1 MASLDEIKAYF
12 DPKFE
17 QINSNYEEIKIILQ
31 NHRENM
37 FELSESVELILTK
50 KEEGTRYRYL
60 ENELVS
66 ESLRP
71 EGQFLK
77 ILTLWVAFCPTANK
91 L

>member
-37 FELSESVELILTK
+37 FELSESVELILTMK
-50 KEEGTRYRYL
+50 YEGIL

-66 ESLRP
+66 ESL
-71 EGQFLK
+71 
-77 ILTLWVAFCPTANK
+77 N
-91 L
+91 

>member
-17 QINSNYEEIKIILQ
+17 QIHSNYEEIKIILQ

-37 FELSESVELILTK
+37 FELSESVELILTM

-77 ILTLWVAFCPTANK
+77 F
-91 L
+91 

>member
-71 EGQFLK
+71 
-77 ILTLWVAFCPTANK
+77 
-91 L
+91 

>member
-17 QINSNYEEIKIILQ
+17 QIQSNYEEIKIILQ

-37 FELSESVELILTK
+37 FELSESVELILTM

-77 ILTLWVAFCPTANK
+77 FLTLWVAFCPTANK

>member
-77 ILTLWVAFCPTANK
+77 F
-91 L
+91 